1 MKGRREEE
9 KCGVKENL
17 RKAICC
23 GALKTNQSIKYN
35 SQHNEEFGLN
45 EGIKDAFY
53 IAITK

>member
-53 IAITK
+53 TAITK